1 MVDRELASPHAQR
14 EFAVPKKP
22 DTFEIPYKFPEDL
35 TILPSED
42 LGKWY
47 SRLGAYRGYAQRLL
61 GIAEIKQMD
70 AEKEW
75 KDIIAFETYSREC
88 PNKTVTAIKNE
99 VMSLENVQTKKELYD
114 KQRKEV
120 IFLSMLEK
128 VYDGHIS
135 VISREMSRRKIGES
149 E

>member
-47 SRLGAYRGYAQRLL
+47 SRLGAYRGYAQK
-61 GIAEIKQMD
+61 IA
-70 AEKEW
+70 W
-75 KDIIAFETYSREC
+75 NSRNQANGCRERM
-88 PNKTVTAIKNE
+88 E
-99 VMSLENVQTKKELYD
+99 
-114 KQRKEV
+114 
-120 IFLSMLEK
+120 
-128 VYDGHIS
+128 GHHC
-135 VISREMSRRKIGES
+135 V
-149 E
+149 